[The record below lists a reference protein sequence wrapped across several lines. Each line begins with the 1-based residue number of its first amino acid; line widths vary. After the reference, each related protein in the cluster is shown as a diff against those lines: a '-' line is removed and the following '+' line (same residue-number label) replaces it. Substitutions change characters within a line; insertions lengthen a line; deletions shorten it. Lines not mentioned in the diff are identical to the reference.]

1 MAWEDDVYISR
12 PLAWE
17 NTEFC
22 TIPPC
27 DYMRPNHYDLFKR
40 SEQYPTPKYSTLRKR
55 EQVREEVWENLNQH
69 ISYRQ
74 VHKQTHKQTDRQTG
88 KQTEL
93 LQYWTTGGKDS
104 QVYAV

>member
-55 EQVREEVWENLNQH
+55 EQVREEVWENLN
-69 ISYRQ
+69 
-74 VHKQTHKQTDRQTG
+74 
-88 KQTEL
+88 
-93 LQYWTTGGKDS
+93 
-104 QVYAV
+104 